1 MAVEFRT
8 ERGDLHFQATFSR
21 PMFALWRSSD
31 QLFELLFRA
40 LSKHGLQL
48 NDLKWAQ
55 STAVGDV
62 QLNFY
67 LFNYAAAVRIRIDRV
82 EIEVFNSLGVDE
94 EHLQDAATAL
104 INALKAHN
112 AELSL
117 VAYVVA
123 VGYHGRLASGSSK
136 DFTRALTAAAP
147 EAAGPSTGAGVVFY
161 YGPSEDR
168 VSSAVTID
176 LSAVLPEALF
186 FRVQM
191 VWDAS
196 RVEIGNLAVRT
207 RQYGERV
214 FEAFGLIP
222 VAAQ

>member
-8 ERGDLHFQATFSR
+8 ERGDLHFQATFSK
-21 PMFALWRSSD
+21 PMFALWRSPD
-31 QLFELLFRA
+31 QLFDLLFEA

-48 NDLKWAQ
+48 SDLKWGQ
-55 STAVGDV
+55 PTAVADV
-62 QLNFY
+62 QLNFS

-82 EIEVFNSLGVDE
+82 EIDVFNSLGVNQE
-94 EHLQDAATAL
+94 QLQDAATAL

-112 AELSL
+112 ADLSL

-123 VGYHGRLASGSSK
+123 VGCHGRLASGSSK
-136 DFTRALTAAAP
+136 DFTRAFAAGAP
-147 EAAGPSTGAGVVFY
+147 EAAGPSTGAGAVFY

-191 VWDAS
+191 VWDAA
-196 RVEIGNLAVRT
+196 RVEIGTLAVRS

-214 FEAFGLIP
+214 FEAFGLTP